1 MFVTRTLQ
9 WKLSRFQVKTEFLK
23 SMFFIN
29 SSNTG
34 RQIYVPNFHGNQWA
48 QLSWWAVDQTGR
60 HPAASRQSVK
70 TFPSPVYPTCPSHIW
85 FPPHHYICLN
95 KWWNGKWN
103 KVKRNLFILKLTY
116 TLLQM
121 IKIRFFDSQMV
132 AEWTL
137 SKIQASLWLSCSLHR
152 LPQHKSNF
160 LILVVLELLLLCGVI
175 LVCFMVIT
183 ISSSQDWIQKMTKW
197 FT

>member
-1 MFVTRTLQ
+1 
-9 WKLSRFQVKTEFLK
+9 
-23 SMFFIN
+23 MFFIN

-34 RQIYVPNFHGNQWA
+34 RQICVPNFHGNQWA

-70 TFPSPVYPTCPSHIW
+70 SFPSPVYPTCPSHIW

-121 IKIRFFDSQMV
+121 IKKNKVLWLTDGGRVNIIKNPSLSLAIMFTSLSTTTYVQLFDSSGFGIV
-132 AEWTL
+132 VIVWCN
-137 SKIQASLWLSCSLHR
+137 SCVFLWS
-152 LPQHKSNF
+152 
-160 LILVVLELLLLCGVI
+160 
-175 LVCFMVIT
+175 
-183 ISSSQDWIQKMTKW
+183 
-197 FT
+197 